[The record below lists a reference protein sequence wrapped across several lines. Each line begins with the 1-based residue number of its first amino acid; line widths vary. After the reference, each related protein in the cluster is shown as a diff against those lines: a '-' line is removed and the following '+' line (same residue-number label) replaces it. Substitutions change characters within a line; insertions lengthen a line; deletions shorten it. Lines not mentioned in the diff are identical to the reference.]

1 MSLHRSKFAAA
12 FGVALAASI
21 LVAEPADA
29 RRGGSFGSRGAR
41 TYTPPPRTQTA
52 PTQTAPIERSMT
64 PRQPTAQ
71 QPGARPATAGAPA
84 AQPRRGGFLG
94 GLGGGLLG
102 GLLLGGLFGALL
114 GHGFGAGMAGFAA
127 LLFQLA
133 LIGLGVFLLMKLF
146 RRRQQPAAAG
156 AAAAGWPGATSK
168 FEAPEARSG
177 ARPMG
182 GTAYTPSSPASA
194 APPAGPAIDLAVT
207 AEDRSDFERLLTEVQ
222 TAFGREDY
230 GTLREVTTPEVMS
243 YLSEELSQNATQGRR
258 NEVTD
263 VKLLEADIAEAWREG
278 DREYVTAALRYESRD
293 VMRDRTSGQVVS
305 GDAEKPTQTTEL
317 WTFVRQAY
325 GPWKLSAIQEA

>member
-1 MSLHRSKFAAA
+1 MSTHRSKFAAA
-12 FGVALAASI
+12 FGIALAASL
-21 LVAEPADA
+21 LVAAPADA

-71 QPGARPATAGAPA
+71 QPGARPATAGAPVQ
-84 AQPRRGGFLG
+84 QPRRGGFLG

-102 GLLLGGLFGALL
+102 GLLMGGLIGAML
-114 GHGFGAGMAGFAA
+114 GHGFGAGMAGFGA
-127 LLFQLA
+127 LLFQIA
-133 LIGLGVFLLMKLF
+133 LIGLGVWLLMKLF
-146 RRRQQPAAAG
+146 RRRQQPAAA
-156 AAAAGWPGATSK
+156 AAGGAGWPGATSR

-182 GTAYTPSSPASA
+182 GGMYTPATPAST
-194 APPAGPAIDLAVT
+194 GPSMEIAVT
-207 AEDRSDFERLLTEVQ
+207 AEDRRDFERVLGEVQ

-230 GTLREVTTPEVMS
+230 GRLRELTTPEVMS

-293 VMRDRTSGQVVS
+293 VMRDRATGQVVS
-305 GDAEKPTQTTEL
+305 GDAERPTETTEL

-325 GPWKLSAIQEA
+325 GAWQLSAIQEA